1 MAKPFN
7 RILLVD
13 AETRWDSK
21 EYTLSKLT
29 TEEYV
34 RDPRFKAFGFCFK
47 WYGEENE
54 IQWVSHKD
62 LPAYLNKIDWASTAV
77 MAHNAMFD
85 VAILAWIYG
94 HKPAFII
101 DTLSMA
107 RALRGATGGNGLA
120 KLAEDFV
127 LPPKGRAV
135 HSTDGLAELTPEIE
149 EEIAEYCKHDVFL
162 LEKVYDRL
170 NELAGPSGF
179 PTKELR
185 IIDMVVKMYIN
196 PQLELD
202 TAMLRKAIDDEEVK
216 RKELLVS
223 LGVEEKDLASNDK
236 FADLLRLLGVSPPT
250 KISKTTGK
258 EAFAFA
264 KTDAMFQALENHD
277 NEKVA
282 LLCEARVAVKS
293 TQARTRAQRFFDISM
308 RGALPVPLYYYAAH
322 TGRIQAAKGQG
333 INLQNLKRGSFLRNA
348 IMAPIGYRVVVVDL
362 SQIEPRVLAWLADY
376 EYLLDIFRAGGDPY
390 AMFGAQMFGIP
401 GLNKNEHGALRQSAK
416 SALLGCFGPDTPV
429 LTNRGWVPIVNV
441 QATDLVWD
449 GSDWVC
455 HQGVLPQGEKEV
467 LTALGISATSD
478 HEILTGHG
486 WQEWSAVLTS
496 PSHFLSALSS
506 ASLPVSRGHG
516 VLTAPN
522 GKASLGISPGCAVP
536 AAGPGSLTEETCAPG
551 VLRAAALAQK
561 RNRRRRGWIAQVTNR
576 FARTAPTEIDCS
588 TESARALFDARTPQ
602 AASTP
607 TMVGAV
613 LRYTHRGWLTGT
625 SSCATSLGWTDG
637 IFRRCSLI
645 ASTTS
650 AAMSRAISVS
660 ARAAST
666 WLTSGASPRGVSK
679 NSSGASQ
686 PLKQRMQTYD
696 IAYAGPRNRYTVLTD
711 AGPIVVH
718 NCGFGMGWASFAAQ
732 LLVGFMG
739 APPVRYDKKFA
750 KQLGITGADVAQFI
764 SWEPNVERAL
774 AIPRTCTDEEVIM
787 HSVCAKRIIE
797 RYRDAASPVVD
808 LWNLCDELLLA
819 SLYGGKEYT
828 HKFLKFAKERIVL
841 PSGMALRYPEIG
853 FEIDA
858 KQRRQW
864 YYGPDK
870 KKLYGAKLVEN
881 FVQAVARC
889 VMTDG
894 MLRIQNRYPCVL
906 TVHDEAVALVPTS
919 EVVEAE
925 KWIFA
930 QMVKPPSYMPDI
942 PLAADSGAGARYG
955 EAK

>member
-1 MAKPFN
+1 MGKPFN

-62 LPAYLNKIDWASTAV
+62 LPAYLAKIDWASTAV

-85 VAILAWIYG
+85 AAILAWIYG

-120 KLAEDFV
+120 KLAEDFG

-135 HSTDGLAELTPEIE
+135 HSTDGLEELPPEIE
-149 EEIAEYCKHDVFL
+149 EELADYCKHDVLL

-170 NELAGPSGF
+170 NALAGPSGF

-185 IIDMVVKMYIN
+185 IIDMVVKMYID

-223 LGVEEKDLASNDK
+223 LGVDEKDLASNDK

-250 KISKTTGK
+250 KISKKTGK

-293 TQARTRAQRFFDISM
+293 TQARTRAQRFFDISL

-333 INLQNLKRGSFLRNA
+333 INIQNLKRGSFLRNA
-348 IMAPIGYRVVVVDL
+348 IMAPHGYRIVVVDL
-362 SQIEPRVLAWLADY
+362 SQIEPRVLAWLAGY

-390 AMFGAQMFGIP
+390 AMFGAQMFGMP

-416 SALLGCFGPDTPV
+416 SALLG
-429 LTNRGWVPIVNV
+429 
-441 QATDLVWD
+441 
-449 GSDWVC
+449 
-455 HQGVLPQGEKEV
+455 
-467 LTALGISATSD
+467 
-478 HEILTGHG
+478 
-486 WQEWSAVLTS
+486 
-496 PSHFLSALSS
+496 
-506 ASLPVSRGHG
+506 
-516 VLTAPN
+516 
-522 GKASLGISPGCAVP
+522 
-536 AAGPGSLTEETCAPG
+536 
-551 VLRAAALAQK
+551 
-561 RNRRRRGWIAQVTNR
+561 
-576 FARTAPTEIDCS
+576 
-588 TESARALFDARTPQ
+588 
-602 AASTP
+602 
-607 TMVGAV
+607 
-613 LRYTHRGWLTGT
+613 
-625 SSCATSLGWTDG
+625 
-637 IFRRCSLI
+637 
-645 ASTTS
+645 
-650 AAMSRAISVS
+650 
-660 ARAAST
+660 
-666 WLTSGASPRGVSK
+666 
-679 NSSGASQ
+679 
-686 PLKQRMQTYD
+686 
-696 IAYAGPRNRYTVLTD
+696 
-711 AGPIVVH
+711 
-718 NCGFGMGWASFAAQ
+718 CGFGMGWASFAAQ

-750 KQLGITGADVAQFI
+750 KQLGITGADVAKFI
-764 SWEPNVERAL
+764 SWAPNVERAL
-774 AIPRTCTDEEVIM
+774 AIPRTCTDEEVVL

-808 LWNLCDELLLA
+808 LWNLCGELLLA

-828 HKFLKFAKERIVL
+828 HKFLKFERERIVL
-841 PSGMALRYPEIG
+841 PSGMALRYPELG
-853 FEIDA
+853 FELDA

-864 YYGPDK
+864 YYGAGK
-870 KKLYGAKLVEN
+870 TKLYSAKIVEN

-930 QMVKPPSYMPDI
+930 QMVKPPSYMPGI
-942 PLAADSGAGARYG
+942 PLAAESGAGARYG